1 MNAGLTIDGW
11 SLCEY
16 AALMRT
22 TTISRGGQISVPA
35 DVRRRWQTSRVAIE
49 DRGDSIVVRPI
60 PDDPIGAALG
70 SLRGR
75 GPNSDELRKTV
86 RDEESALDAKGRRR

>member
-1 MNAGLTIDGW
+1 MNAGLTIDGLA
-11 SLCEY
+11 LCEY
-16 AALMRT
+16 HLLMKT

-35 DVRRRWQTSRVAIE
+35 DVRRRWQTSRVEIE

-60 PDDPIGAALG
+60 PDDPIAAALG

-75 GPNSDELRKTV
+75 GPNSDELRKIV
-86 RDEESALDAKGRRR
+86 RDEESALDAKGRPR

>member
-1 MNAGLTIDGW
+1 MDAGLTIDAY
-11 SLCEY
+11 SLCDY
-16 AALMRT
+16 HLFMRT

-35 DVRRRWQTSRVAIE
+35 DVRRRWQTSRVEIE

-60 PDDPIGAALG
+60 PDDPIAAALG

-75 GPNSDELRKTV
+75 GPNSDELRRTV
-86 RDEESALDAKGRRR
+86 RDEESALDAKRRPR

>member
-1 MNAGLTIDGW
+1 MDGS
-11 SLCEY
+11 SLCDY
-16 AALMRT
+16 AWRMRT
-22 TTISRGGQISVPA
+22 TPISRGGQISVPA
-35 DVRRRWQTSRVAIE
+35 EVRRRWHTSRVEIE

-75 GPNSDELRKTV
+75 SPDSDEMRRTV
-86 RDEESALDAKGRRR
+86 RDEESAADAKRGSR